1 MRLGLIIAAALVL
14 SVSGPAYG
22 QEWIEFASPEDR
34 FTCNFPGQPKVAETT
49 FTSQF
54 GAELPARVYSAEVG
68 QSHYSA
74 TVVDYSNIVS
84 ILTEQAKSCP
94 DGAETCSG
102 GGSSTGPGYSTADLN
117 GAIIY
122 ATWQFIQRDAEVTH
136 LLWNNINLVGG
147 HQIHLTNADRS
158 RTAAAIYFHDDKLYI
173 FEGTVPEGRPE
184 PGLFQQSVGWL
195 DENGNAIR
203 YESLY
208 HHRFPAPARSR

>member
-1 MRLGLIIAAALVL
+1 MRLGPVIAAALVL

-74 TVVDYSNIVS
+74 TVVDYSDIVS

-94 DGAETCSG
+94 DGAETCSAIFSGTESQARRSASPKAQARCSGVSG
-102 GGSSTGPGYSTADLN
+102 GPWQLMLTGMIG
-117 GAIIY
+117 
-122 ATWQFIQRDAEVTH
+122 
-136 LLWNNINLVGG
+136 
-147 HQIHLTNADRS
+147 RS
-158 RTAAAIYFHDDKLYI
+158 
-173 FEGTVPEGRPE
+173 
-184 PGLFQQSVGWL
+184 
-195 DENGNAIR
+195 
-203 YESLY
+203 
-208 HHRFPAPARSR
+208 